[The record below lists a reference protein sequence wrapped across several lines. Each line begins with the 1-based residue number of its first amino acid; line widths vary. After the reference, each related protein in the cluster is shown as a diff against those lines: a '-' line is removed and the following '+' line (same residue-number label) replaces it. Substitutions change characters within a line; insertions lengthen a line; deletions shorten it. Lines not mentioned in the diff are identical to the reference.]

1 MAVLCLALVSLA
13 TAVALADSGPTN
25 SASAQTAAQRILG
38 KLQLPPGATRSAGD
52 PSGSKLASPATHPAT
67 PNLVDVHSFWR
78 VPGDHFSVFDWIR
91 QHPPA
96 GSTLETQG
104 GGGVNGAISSQWAG
118 FSFLSP
124 TWGGAPS
131 EMLLLTVTAARGGG
145 TAVRADAQVVWQFE
159 RPAAERIP
167 AGVQSVSV
175 SERGLN
181 GHRSGRWTVT
191 EPARVKRA
199 ASILDALPA
208 GQPGPVACP
217 ADWGPYVTL
226 TFASGR
232 GEQVARAVVDGS
244 GCLGVNLW
252 IRGHSQ
258 PWLQGNA
265 SLVKQLSAALGI
277 SL

>member
-67 PNLVDVHSFWR
+67 PNLVDLHSFWR
-78 VPGDHFSVFDWIR
+78 APGDHFSVFDWIR

-96 GSTLETQG
+96 GSTLAAQG
-104 GGGVNGAISSQWAG
+104 GGEVNGAITSQWAG

-124 TWGGAPS
+124 SSGGAPS

-145 TAVRADAQVVWQFE
+145 TAVRADAQVVWLLE
-159 RPAAERIP
+159 RSPAERIP
-167 AGVQSVSV
+167 AGARTVAV
-175 SERGLN
+175 SERGTN

-191 EPARVKRA
+191 DAARVKRA
-199 ASILDALPA
+199 VSIINALSA
-208 GQPGPVACP
+208 DQPGGVACP
-217 ADWGPYVTL
+217 ADFGPYVTL
-226 TFASGR
+226 VFTSGS
-232 GEQVARAVVDGS
+232 GERLATALVDGS
-244 GCLGVNLW
+244 GCGIVNLYV
-252 IRGHSQ
+252 RGRREHA
-258 PWLQGNA
+258 LQGAPN
-265 SLVKQLSAALGI
+265 LLKQVSSALGI